1 MILNIS
7 VKNNKIVNRIASTT
21 IVMRIGLC
29 LTIRVLCSWMGF
41 GDWQEDSSEW
51 SLPTWILVLYCAK
64 ALQTLP
70 IIERELGRVL
80 QLQCHSGL
88 ELRLKK
94 KKSIA
99 KIVFNYS
106 WTLWLLALPIAGE
119 EVLDKGSLRE
129 EKFICLSLEQWFST
143 SVMRPLIFLLWR
155 WSSTIKL
162 LSLLLYN

>member
-21 IVMRIGLC
+21 TVMRIGLC
-29 LTIRVLCSWMGF
+29 LTVRVLCSWMGF

-94 KKSIA
+94 KKIYCQNCFQLQLDSVIISSSYCWGRNTWQRQPKGGEGYLSQFRAVVLNLSHATLNIPLVAMILNHKVTFIA
-99 KIVFNYS
+99 
-106 WTLWLLALPIAGE
+106 TL
-119 EVLDKGSLRE
+119 
-129 EKFICLSLEQWFST
+129 
-143 SVMRPLIFLLWR
+143 
-155 WSSTIKL
+155 
-162 LSLLLYN
+162 